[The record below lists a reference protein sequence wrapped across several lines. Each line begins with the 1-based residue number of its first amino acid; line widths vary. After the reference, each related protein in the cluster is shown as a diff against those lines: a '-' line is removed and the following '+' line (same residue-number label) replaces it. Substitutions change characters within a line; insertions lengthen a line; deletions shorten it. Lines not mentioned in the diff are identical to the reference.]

1 MTQKK
6 LEKGSKYAEFDLNA
20 DGIVSDEELKLS
32 EQMIRLENNDKMQDQ
47 QRIICWVSSISSIIL
62 IVLVMSPAI
71 NDAKAQMA
79 IPLIST
85 YVIANLGI
93 VSVFMGATA
102 FTRSKENGK

>member
-1 MTQKK
+1 
-6 LEKGSKYAEFDLNA
+6 
-20 DGIVSDEELKLS
+20 
-32 EQMIRLENNDKMQDQ
+32 MIRLENNDKMQDQ
-47 QRIICWVSSISSIIL
+47 QRMICWVSSISSIIL